1 MIYLYRA
8 DDLAHVCINFLR
20 LSWKLKHKEVTHL
33 GEIVRPPSYLCSL
46 GSTAFKLSSVAEE
59 KGRDKTFH
67 NLGSRWHS
75 RHLESH
81 RGSTGPQQFAGV
93 AFSEFAVLKSFKNTP
108 LCTAL
113 FGLCRPSLTQ
123 YSAGHWPLLGLC
135 SAFCSSVGLWG
146 EFLLS

>member
-1 MIYLYRA
+1 MKIKTQRGHTSWRDCQTPHPTYA
-8 DDLAHVCINFLR
+8 VWDLLHSSFL
-20 LSWKLKHKEVTHL
+20 L
-33 GEIVRPPSYLCSL
+33 
-46 GSTAFKLSSVAEE
+46 VAEK

-93 AFSEFAVLKSFKNTP
+93 AFSECAVLKSFKNTP

-113 FGLCRPSLTQ
+113 FGLSRPSLIQ
-123 YSAGHWPLLGLC
+123 CSSGHWPLLGLC

-146 EFLLS
+146 EFLPL